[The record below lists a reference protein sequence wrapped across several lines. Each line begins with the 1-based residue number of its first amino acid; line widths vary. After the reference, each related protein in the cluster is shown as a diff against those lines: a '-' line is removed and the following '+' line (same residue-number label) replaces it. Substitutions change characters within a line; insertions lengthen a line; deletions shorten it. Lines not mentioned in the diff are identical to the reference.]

1 MRYVTAQVP
10 GGKLTM
16 PEEYLH
22 LDGWQ
27 KHFITEKSLLFG
39 HFKLIH
45 LRKCNMKTRGIA
57 VNGRPGPAG
66 QGQVQDCSHKRLW
79 GEGKK
84 SMVFTACIF
93 ICLWFWPSLVLKLLS
108 LNQVKQSRALIESI
122 VKENKVRLDN
132 EKHLLPKPT
141 STLHSLDSE
150 FILTFY
156 I

>member
-27 KHFITEKSLLFG
+27 DQFITEQSLSFG
-39 HFKLIH
+39 
-45 LRKCNMKTRGIA
+45 RKCNLTTRGIA

-66 QGQVQDCSHKRLW
+66 QGKVQDCPHEGFG

-84 SMVFTACIF
+84 MIFVKSFTLAYF
-93 ICLWFWPSLVLKLLS
+93 LK
-108 LNQVKQSRALIESI
+108 
-122 VKENKVRLDN
+122 
-132 EKHLLPKPT
+132 
-141 STLHSLDSE
+141 
-150 FILTFY
+150 
-156 I
+156 